1 MGNGCE
7 VSGKSLSASAE
18 SRLKWIRVMGA
29 AVVLLLVAGVMLGS
43 GSRRYA
49 QKAMTPASGFPLPA
63 ILGKA
68 PKSNPVKSKPDARA
82 LLSQL
87 PLIFEP
93 NQGQTDSSVKF
104 VSHGAGYSLF
114 LESTGAVLAMRTAK
128 PASADRSAASQ
139 NGSGNGPNME
149 SVRMTLVGSNPAAAV
164 AGSDQLPGRSN
175 YFIGNDPKKWHT
187 GVPQFA
193 GVRYQS
199 VYPGIDLV
207 FYGNQ
212 GRLEYD
218 FKVAPGADPA
228 QAELQFDGATKLELS
243 QGDLIF
249 RGTAASVRLQAP
261 RVYQSVAGRQ
271 QPVDGRFVLRA
282 ANRVG
287 FEIGSYDRGR
297 ELVID
302 PTVSYSTYFG
312 GSGNETYPS
321 IAVNGDGFIYL
332 AGSTTSTDLPVAS
345 SPVTPYQSTLKGA
358 QNIFILKLD
367 PTAGTSGILYLTYLG
382 GSGTDTSAGLA
393 VDTSGTAFVTGTT
406 TSTNFPTSAAGFQ
419 TTPLAGTACT
429 PLIPSIS
436 VPCHV
441 FVSALSGLDTTGS
454 TASVQLKYSTYLSG
468 NGSEAAS
475 AVATDNNG
483 DAFVTGTTTST
494 NSGTGFPSTSLPA
507 AYQASPNAGVQFFM
521 TEVNTKTSGLSSV
534 QYSTYFGGS
543 APNPTAPGTC
553 AAPPCN
559 VGGGIA
565 VDTTGNVY
573 FSGTTNFY
581 NTGEG
586 PNGGVIN
593 STDFPILNAYQPCLN
608 TPPPTTILPPVTCPA
623 ITTLEPTDAFMAKLN
638 VVNAQTGGTQLIFS
652 TYLGGSNNDSST
664 GLTIDT
670 GAASIYLTG
679 STNSSDFVI
688 PTGSGQFQP
697 CLNAPTAVLPCSTS
711 PDTTHT
717 DAYVARFTNE
727 TESTTTTSVGVPLSY
742 FSYLGGSLNDS
753 GLAIA
758 VDTAGGALVTG
769 ATNSIDFPASV
780 GAIQTHLNGTQNA
793 FFAHIDTQIN
803 SNQTTVG
810 SYATYFGGN
819 GTDRG
824 TSITVD
830 SSLNTYFAGDTNST
844 NLQLQGPVQN
854 CLDTP
859 VNPAA
864 GTPCP
869 TITAPAPTDAF
880 AVRLQT
886 ATDLCIRCVGPILS
900 PASGL
905 ISAGNQLTITFTVIN
920 EGPDLATNVTVTGQ
934 LSTGITA
941 VFNSA
946 TAASGTCSV
955 PTGVNVV
962 CTIPALQSGSTS
974 TVAMVV
980 TPSTAGGGSILAT
993 VTNSNN
999 TNPSNTATASF
1010 TATDFSISILPSS
1023 QTVVAG
1029 NTATYSVFVSPSETF
1044 GANVS
1049 LSCSSLPVGASCG
1062 FTPSSLTFNGPGQQS
1077 STLNV
1082 TTTVR
1087 PISTISSTKWSSPFY
1102 ALWLMVPGAAL
1113 FGLGRGKRRRN
1124 RLLGFFLLW
1133 TVFSLIVLLPA
1144 CSKTKQQPTIT
1155 GTPAGSY
1162 PLQVTATSGSFT
1174 KSQGFSLTVQ

>member
-7 VSGKSLSASAE
+7 VSGKSLSSSAE

-49 QKAMTPASGFPLPA
+49 QTAMTPASGFPVPA
-63 ILGKA
+63 ILGKV
-68 PKSNPVKSKPDARA
+68 PSKSNPVKSKPDARA

-104 VSHGAGYSLF
+104 VSRGAGYSLF
-114 LESTGAVLAMRTAK
+114 LDSTGAVLAMRTAQ
-128 PASADRSAASQ
+128 PAPAGRLAASR
-139 NGSGNGPNME
+139 NVGENGPNME
-149 SVRMTLVGSNPAAAV
+149 SVRMTLVGSNPTAAI
-164 AGSDQLPGRSN
+164 AGSDQLPGKSN
-175 YFIGNDPKKWHT
+175 YFIGNDPKKWHA

-193 GVRYQS
+193 GVHYQS

-207 FYGNQ
+207 FYGSQ

-218 FKVAPGADPA
+218 FKIAPGADPS
-228 QAELQFDGATKLELS
+228 QAELQFEGATKLELTH
-243 QGDLIF
+243 GDLILK
-249 RGTAASVRLQAP
+249 GTGASVRLQAP

-271 QPVDGRFVLRA
+271 QRVDGRFVLRA

-287 FEIGSYDRGR
+287 FEIGAYDRGR

-312 GSGNETYPS
+312 GSGSETYPS

-358 QNIFILKLD
+358 ENIFILKLD
-367 PTAGTSGILYLTYLG
+367 PTGGASGILYLTYLG
-382 GSGTDTSAGLA
+382 GSGTDISAGLA
-393 VDTSGTAFVTGTT
+393 VDTAGTAYVTGTT
-406 TSTNFPTSAAGFQ
+406 TSTNFPTSAAGYQ

-429 PLIPSIS
+429 PLISSIS
-436 VPCHV
+436 APCHV
-441 FVSALSGLDTTGS
+441 FVSALSGLDSTG
-454 TASVQLKYSTYLSG
+454 VPQLKYSTYLSG
-468 NGSEAAS
+468 NGSESAT

-483 DAFVTGTTTST
+483 DVFVTGTTTST
-494 NSGTGFPSTSLPA
+494 VQKTGFPSTLFPP
-507 AYQASPNAGVQFFM
+507 AYQQASQGSIQFFV
-521 TEVNTKTSGLSSV
+521 TEVNTNATGLPSIA
-534 QYSTYFGGS
+534 YSTYFGGS
-543 APNPTAPGTC
+543 NGSIA
-553 AAPPCN
+553 

-581 NTGEG
+581 NSGEG
-586 PNGGVIN
+586 PNGGVLN
-593 STDFPILNAYQPCLN
+593 SSDFPILNAYQPCLN

-623 ITTLEPTDAFMAKLN
+623 VTTTPEPSDAFMAKLN

-664 GLTIDT
+664 GLTIDS

-679 STNSSDFVI
+679 STNSPDFVV
-688 PTGSGQFQP
+688 PVGAGQFQP
-697 CLNAPTAVLPCSTS
+697 CLNAPTAVLPCSTT

-717 DAYVARFTNE
+717 DAYVARFANE
-727 TESTTTTSVGVPLSY
+727 TESSTNTSVGVPLSY
-742 FSYLGGSLNDS
+742 FSYLGGSSNDS

-769 ATNSIDFPASV
+769 ATDSTDFPASV
-780 GAIQTHLNGTQNA
+780 GAIQTHLLGTQNA
-793 FFAHIDTQIN
+793 FFAHIDTTIATGQN
-803 SNQTTVG
+803 AVG
-810 SYATYFGGN
+810 SYVTYFGGN
-819 GTDRG
+819 DTDRG

-830 SSLNTYFAGDTNST
+830 PSLNSYLAGDTNST
-844 NLQLQGPVQN
+844 NLQVQGPEQN

-859 VNPAA
+859 VNPAL

-869 TITAPAPTDAF
+869 TIAAPAPTDAF

-886 ATDLCIRCVGPILS
+886 ATDLCIRCVAPILS
-900 PASGL
+900 PLSGL
-905 ISAGNQLTITFTVIN
+905 ISAGNQMTITFTVIN

-955 PTGVNVV
+955 PTGANVV
-962 CTIPALQSGSTS
+962 CTIPALQSGSTT

-993 VTNSNN
+993 VTNSND

-1010 TATDFSISILPSS
+1010 TATDFSMSILPSS

-1049 LSCSSLPVGASCG
+1049 LSCSSLPAGASCG
-1062 FTPSSLTFNGPGQQS
+1062 FTPSTLTFNGPGQQS

-1087 PISTISSTKWSSPFY
+1087 PISTITSTRWSSPFY

-1113 FGLGRGKRRRN
+1113 FGVGGGKRRRS

-1133 TVFSLIVLLPA
+1133 TVFSFIVLLPA
-1144 CSKTKQQPTIT
+1144 CTQVKEQPTIT

-1174 KSQGFSLTVQ
+1174 KSAGFSLTVQ

>member
-7 VSGKSLSASAE
+7 VSGKGLSASTE
-18 SRLKWIRVMGA
+18 SRLKWIRIMGA
-29 AVVLLLVAGVMLGS
+29 AVVLLLVAGAMLGL

-49 QKAMTPASGFPLPA
+49 QKAMTPASGFPVPA
-63 ILGKA
+63 VLGQV
-68 PKSNPVKSKPDARA
+68 PLKSNPVKSKPDARA

-104 VSHGAGYSLF
+104 VSRGAGYSLF
-114 LESTGAVLAMRTAK
+114 LDSTGAMLAMRAAQ
-128 PASADRSAASQ
+128 PASAGRSGASR
-139 NGSGNGPNME
+139 NGGENGPNME
-149 SVRMTLVGSNPAAAV
+149 SVRMSLVGSNPAAAIS
-164 AGSDQLPGRSN
+164 GTEQMPGKSN

-187 GVPQFA
+187 AIPQFA

-207 FYGNQ
+207 FYGSQ
-212 GRLEYD
+212 GHLEYD
-218 FKVAPGADPA
+218 FKVAPGADPSQA
-228 QAELQFDGATKLELS
+228 QLQFDGAQKLELS
-243 QGDLIF
+243 HGDLILK
-249 RGTAASVRLQAP
+249 GTGASVRFNAP
-261 RVYQSVAGRQ
+261 RVYQSIAGRQ

-287 FEIGSYDRGR
+287 FEIGAYDRGR

-312 GSGNETYPS
+312 GSGSETYPS

-345 SPVTPYQSTLKGA
+345 SPVTPFQSTLKGA

-382 GSGTDTSAGLA
+382 GSGTDISSGLA
-393 VDTSGTAFVTGTT
+393 VDTGGTAYVTGTT

-429 PLIPSIS
+429 PVIPSIS
-436 VPCHV
+436 APCHV

-454 TASVQLKYSTYLSG
+454 VPQLKYSTYLSG
-468 NGSEAAS
+468 NGAEAAS

-483 DAFVTGTTTST
+483 NVFVTGTTTST

-507 AYQASPNAGVQFFM
+507 AYQASPNGSIQFFM
-521 TEVNTKTSGLSSV
+521 TEVNTNATGLPSIA
-534 QYSTYFGGS
+534 YSTYFGGS
-543 APNPTAPGTC
+543 NGSIA
-553 AAPPCN
+553 

-581 NTGEG
+581 NSGEG
-586 PNGGVIN
+586 PNGGVLK

-608 TPPPTTILPPVTCPA
+608 TPPPITILPPVTCPA
-623 ITTLEPTDAFMAKLN
+623 VTTPEATDAFMAKLN
-638 VVNAQTGGTQLIFS
+638 VVNAQTGGTQLVFS

-664 GLTIDT
+664 SLTIDT

-679 STNSSDFVI
+679 STNSPDFVV
-688 PTGSGQFQP
+688 PVGSGQFQP
-697 CLNAPTAVLPCSTS
+697 CLNAPTTVLPCSTT

-717 DAYVARFTNE
+717 DAYVARFANQT
-727 TESTTTTSVGVPLSY
+727 TSTTTTSVAVPLGY

-753 GLAIA
+753 GLGIA

-769 ATNSIDFPASV
+769 ATNSTDFPASV
-780 GAIQTHLNGTQNA
+780 GAIQTHLNGVQNA

-803 SNQTTVG
+803 SNQSTVG

-844 NLQLQGPVQN
+844 NLQLQGAEQN

-859 VNPAA
+859 VNPAP

-869 TITAPAPTDAF
+869 AITAPAPTDAF

-886 ATDLCIRCVGPILS
+886 ATDLCIRCVAPILS

-905 ISAGNQLTITFTVIN
+905 ISAGNQMTITFTVIN
-920 EGPDLATNVTVTGQ
+920 EGPDLATNITVTGQ

-955 PTGVNVV
+955 PTGANVV

-1010 TATDFSISILPSS
+1010 TATDFSVSILPSS

-1029 NTATYSVFVSPSETF
+1029 NTATYSVFVSPSLSF
-1044 GANVS
+1044 GANVA
-1049 LSCSSLPVGASCG
+1049 LSCSSLPAGASCG
-1062 FTPSSLTFNGPGQQS
+1062 FTPSTLTFNGPGQQS

-1087 PISTISSTKWSSPFY
+1087 PISTISSTRWSSPFY

-1113 FGLGRGKRRRN
+1113 FGMGGKRRRS
-1124 RLLGFFLLW
+1124 RLLGLFLLW
-1133 TVFSLIVLLPA
+1133 TVFSLIVLLPS
-1144 CSKTKQQPTIT
+1144 CSKAKEQPTIT

-1174 KSQGFSLTVQ
+1174 KSAGFSLTVQ

>member
-1 MGNGCE
+1 MGKGCE
-7 VSGKSLSASAE
+7 VPEKSSSGLASAGG
-18 SRLKWIRVMGA
+18 RLNWIRVVGA
-29 AVVLLLVAGVMLGS
+29 AVALLLVAGGMLGS
-43 GSRRYA
+43 GSQRYA
-49 QKAMTPASGFPLPA
+49 QKATALASGKPVPVVFGQAPL
-63 ILGKA
+63 
-68 PKSNPVKSKPDARA
+68 KSKPDARA

-93 NQGQTDSSVKF
+93 NQGQADSSVKF
-104 VSHGAGYSLF
+104 VSRGAGYSLY
-114 LESTGAVLAMRTAK
+114 LDGTGAVLAMRTGQ
-128 PASADRSAASQ
+128 SSAAGKRGSVPAQ
-139 NGSGNGPNME
+139 KGSGSTLE
-149 SVRMTLVGSNPAAAV
+149 SVRMTLVGANSAADM
-164 AGSDQLPGRSN
+164 AGSNLLPGKSS
-175 YFIGNDPKKWHT
+175 YFIGNDPKKWHA
-187 GVPQFA
+187 GIPQFA

-218 FKVAPGADPA
+218 FKVAPGADPSQA
-228 QAELQFDGATKLELS
+228 QLQFDGASKLELS
-243 QGDLIF
+243 GGDLILK
-249 RGTAASVRLQAP
+249 GTGANVRLQAP
-261 RVYQSVAGRQ
+261 RIYQSVAGQ
-271 QPVDGRFVLRA
+271 QRPVEGRFVLRA

-287 FEIGSYDRGR
+287 FEIGEYDRAK

-302 PTVSYSTYFG
+302 PTVNYSTYFG
-312 GSGNETYPS
+312 GSGNETSPS

-345 SPVTPYQSTLKGA
+345 STEAPYQSTLKGA

-367 PTAGTSGILYLTYLG
+367 PTLGASGILYLTYLG
-382 GSGTDTSAGLA
+382 GSGTDISAGLA

-406 TSTNFPTSAAGFQ
+406 TSTNFPTSPAAFQ

-429 PLIPSIS
+429 PLISTLT

-454 TASVQLKYSTYLSG
+454 TASVQLQYSTYLSG

-475 AVATDNNG
+475 AVATDNDG
-483 DAFVTGTTTST
+483 HAFVTGTTTST
-494 NSGTGFPSTSLPA
+494 NSGTGFPSTSIPA
-507 AYQASPNAGVQFFM
+507 AFQPSSNGSIQFFM
-521 TEVNTKTSGLSSV
+521 TEVNTKTSGLSSI

-543 APNPTAPGTC
+543 NGSIA
-553 AAPPCN
+553 

-586 PNGGVIN
+586 SNGGGVN
-593 STDFPILNAYQPCLN
+593 SNDFPILNAWQPCLN
-608 TPPPTTILPPVTCPA
+608 QPESTTILPPVACPA
-623 ITTLEPTDAFMAKLN
+623 VATPEPTDAFVAKLN
-638 VVNAQTGGTQLIFS
+638 VTNAQTSGPQLIYSTFFGGTLD
-652 TYLGGSNNDSST
+652 DSST

-670 GAASIYLTG
+670 GAANVYITG
-679 STNSSDFVI
+679 TTNS
-688 PTGSGQFQP
+688 PGLLTPSGVGAFQP
-697 CLNAPTAVLPCSTS
+697 CLNAPTAALPC
-711 PDTTHT
+711 PTTTNTDT
-717 DAYVARFTNE
+717 DAYVAKFLNQTA
-727 TESTTTTSVGVPLSY
+727 STTTSSVAVLLSY

-769 ATNSIDFPASV
+769 ATNSIDFPV
-780 GAIQTHLNGTQNA
+780 TTGALQTHLNGLQNA
-793 FFAHIDTQIN
+793 FFAHIDTQTI
-803 SNQTTVG
+803 SSQTTVG

-830 SSLNTYFAGDTNST
+830 PSLNTYFAGDTDSSNFRV
-844 NLQLQGPVQN
+844 QGPLQN

-859 VNPAA
+859 VNPAP
-864 GTPCP
+864 GSPCP
-869 TITAPAPTDAF
+869 TIAPPAPTDAF
-880 AVRLQT
+880 AVKLQT
-886 ATDLCIRCVGPILS
+886 AASLCIQCTPPVLS

-905 ISAGNQLTITFTVIN
+905 VSAGSPLTITFTVTN
-920 EGPDLATNVTVTGQ
+920 QGPDLATNITVTGQ
-934 LSTGITA
+934 LSAGITA

-955 PTGVNVV
+955 PTGTNVV
-962 CTIPALQSGSTS
+962 CTIPSLQAGSTS
-974 TVAMVV
+974 PVAMTV
-980 TPSTAGGGSILAT
+980 TPSVAGGGSILAT
-993 VTNSNN
+993 VSNSNN
-999 TNPSNTATASF
+999 TNLTNTATASF
-1010 TATDFSISILPSS
+1010 TATDFAVSILPSS

-1029 NTATYSVFVSPSETF
+1029 NTATYSVFVSPSMTF

-1049 LSCSSLPVGASCG
+1049 LSCASLPVGASCG
-1062 FTPSSLTFNGPGQQS
+1062 FTPSTLTFNGPGQQS
-1077 STLNV
+1077 STLNL

-1087 PISTISSTKWSSPFY
+1087 PISTISSTRWSSPFY
-1102 ALWLMVPGAAL
+1102 AMWLMVPGAAL
-1113 FGLGRGKRRRN
+1113 FGLGSAKHRRK

-1133 TVFSLIVLLPA
+1133 AVFSLIVLLPA
-1144 CSKTKQQPTIT
+1144 CSKAKEQPTIT

-1174 KSQGFSLTVQ
+1174 RSAGFSLTVQ